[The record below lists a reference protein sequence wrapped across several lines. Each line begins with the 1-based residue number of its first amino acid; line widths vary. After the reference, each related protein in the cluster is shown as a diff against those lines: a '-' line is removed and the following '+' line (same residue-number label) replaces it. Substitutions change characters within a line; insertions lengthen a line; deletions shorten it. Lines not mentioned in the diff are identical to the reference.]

1 MIVGQ
6 KQAWW
11 CEWRCVSGTSTPTKI
26 VLAADLEI
34 IDKQL
39 QKERKKGRERQREI
53 FGGVGKF
60 KKSSARIGSNKRQR
74 RGGL

>member
-39 QKERKKGRERQREI
+39 QKERKKERLREAKRDIWGSWKVQEI
-53 FGGVGKF
+53 ERKNRVK
-60 KKSSARIGSNKRQR
+60 
-74 RGGL
+74 

>member
-39 QKERKKGRERQREI
+39 QKERKKERPREAKRDIWGSWKVQEI
-53 FGGVGKF
+53 ERKNRVK
-60 KKSSARIGSNKRQR
+60 
-74 RGGL
+74 